1 MKRFLFFACIAFSL
15 VIGLASCEKK
25 DKADSTVPE
34 SSGTTSSIRITD
46 MDGAEIKELDFGSS
60 DKLLAF
66 NLYNKGTSKA
76 DCQMTYSCDWISSV
90 SPAIV
95 SLKQGTIKMV
105 TVQIDRS
112 KLDVGQNTTNL
123 YIKSENSSNMLVLKA
138 TGSLSISGL
147 VVDANTQNPLQGVLV
162 TLMPSSNNYY
172 TGIDGLF
179 MFDNLI
185 AQQYTLTAQ
194 ANGYK
199 TDRKTVS
206 LAAGESKEIK
216 FALRPE

>member
-1 MKRFLFFACIAFSL
+1 MKKFRYIIFLLVSFCSL
-15 VIGLASCEKK
+15 VACEKK

-95 SLKQGTIKMV
+95 SLKHGTIQMV

-179 MFDNLI
+179 LFDNLN

-199 TDRKTVS
+199 TDRKTVN
-206 LAAGESKEIK
+206 LTTEESQEII
-216 FALRPE
+216 FSLRPE

>member
-1 MKRFLFFACIAFSL
+1 
-15 VIGLASCEKK
+15 
-25 DKADSTVPE
+25 
-34 SSGTTSSIRITD
+34 
-46 MDGAEIKELDFGSS
+46 
-60 DKLLAF
+60 
-66 NLYNKGTSKA
+66 
-76 DCQMTYSCDWISSV
+76 
-90 SPAIV
+90 
-95 SLKQGTIKMV
+95 MV

-179 MFDNLI
+179 LFDNLI

>member
-1 MKRFLFFACIAFSL
+1 M
-15 VIGLASCEKK
+15 
-25 DKADSTVPE
+25 
-34 SSGTTSSIRITD
+34 
-46 MDGAEIKELDFGSS
+46 
-60 DKLLAF
+60 
-66 NLYNKGTSKA
+66 KA

-147 VVDANTQNPLQGVLV
+147 VVDANTQNPLQGASRTHRL
-162 TLMPSSNNYY
+162 
-172 TGIDGLF
+172 
-179 MFDNLI
+179 
-185 AQQYTLTAQ
+185 
-194 ANGYK
+194 
-199 TDRKTVS
+199 
-206 LAAGESKEIK
+206 
-216 FALRPE
+216 

>member
-1 MKRFLFFACIAFSL
+1 MKKFRYIIFLLVSFCSL
-15 VIGLASCEKK
+15 VACEKK

-95 SLKQGTIKMV
+95 SLKQGTIQMV

-123 YIKSENSSNMLVLKA
+123 YNKTENSSNMLVLKA

-162 TLMPSSNNYY
+162 TLMPSSYNYY

-179 MFDNLI
+179 LFDNLN

-199 TDRKTVS
+199 TDRKTVN
-206 LAAGESKEIK
+206 LTTEESQEIT
-216 FALRPE
+216 FSLRPE

>member
-1 MKRFLFFACIAFSL
+1 MKKFRYIIFLLVSFFSL
-15 VIGLASCEKK
+15 VACEKK

-95 SLKQGTIKMV
+95 SLKHGTIQMV

-179 MFDNLI
+179 LFDNLN

-199 TDRKTVS
+199 TDRKTVN
-206 LAAGESKEIK
+206 LTTEESQEII
-216 FALRPE
+216 FSLRPE